1 MRISK
6 LAIAMNSRLH
16 LWLTRYCT
24 RLHLHHVVHESET
37 AHPLRELDDAEK
49 DGKEKLAA
57 ILTAE
62 EKERL
67 NLTSYVGFGP
77 PANQIVEYAE
87 KNDIDLIV
95 MGTHVR
101 RQTKVDHVRP

>member
-1 MRISK
+1 MQRRRRRK
-6 LAIAMNSRLH
+6 NS
-16 LWLTRYCT
+16 
-24 RLHLHHVVHESET
+24 
-37 AHPLRELDDAEK
+37 
-49 DGKEKLAA
+49 AA

-77 PANQIVEYAE
+77 PANQIVECAE

-95 MGTHVR
+95 MGTHGR
-101 RQTKVDHVRP
+101 SGLEKSGSGA